1 MEWGRR
7 HSRNP
12 LTAPA
17 AAWEDQSF
25 LRQRWCPVLPIFVAI
40 AVLAAAAV
48 VLISL
53 RSRAER
59 DIAVSARAARITGSL
74 PVSSADAPD
83 AAAALA
89 AAEAV
94 GSAMIQAGYSVETV
108 QDVLGDIARVNG
120 LPESEVLVF
129 PTRCWS
135 RPGGRVSI
143 RPERSPAVTGSCC
156 SPRSTKCS
164 TPSTPPV
171 RGCSI
176 RDRRSRRS
184 RASAT

>member
-1 MEWGRR
+1 MRPAYV
-7 HSRNP
+7 SVSADP
-12 LTAPA
+12 LARTVGEVLVFPNRDLGLEIVDQPPA
-17 AAWEDQSF
+17 GG
-25 LRQRWCPVLPIFVAI
+25 
-40 AVLAAAAV
+40 
-48 VLISL
+48 
-53 RSRAER
+53 ER

-129 PTRCWS
+129 PNALLVSARGQGQHQIVFNPS
-135 RPGGRVSI
+135 GR
-143 RPERSPAVTGSCC
+143 
-156 SPRSTKCS
+156 
-164 TPSTPPV
+164 
-171 RGCSI
+171 
-176 RDRRSRRS
+176 
-184 RASAT
+184 